1 MERCRPALVFV
12 LMFLLPGCAAT
23 SSLLCEPDV
32 RPSSQALQTQT
43 VSRPASL
50 LQACPDAATPW
61 LSLSKSQSDASVATT
76 PVSQTRAVCG
86 EQVCGGC
93 TDGVEGCGRVS
104 HRSSRSG
111 LEGGFVRGQ
120 KNILLDG
127 TGWVMG
133 IPSKILLWNS
143 KVDSHDVSPEVERAL
158 RQYLAANGLTD
169 VKVRVNQY
177 DPVGEWKRL
186 LTNRAIHPAFKY
198 TVGAWAVSKYTLIP
212 GRLFGADEYN
222 PFTQSISLYSDRASL
237 ALREGA
243 HAKNAIESRYPG
255 LWASSMYVPGSPMW
269 VDTLSTREVI
279 RYTKQTGNRKLER
292 EAYLV
297 LFPAFG
303 SRLGSS
309 ATLFLDAGAGQAAQG
324 SLALVGH
331 AVGRTMAFRV
341 SDTPVDMVKSVYGIV
356 KKPRP
361 DDQPVADQPPEDNTP
376 VAEKDNEPR
385 PPQDILPVHFVP
397 VTLVYE

>member
-1 MERCRPALVFV
+1 MERCRPLLALLVFV
-12 LMFLLPGCAAT
+12 IMVLLPGCAT
-23 SSLLCEPDV
+23 SDLMH
-32 RPSSQALQTQT
+32 SSGL
-43 VSRPASL
+43 SPAAGSNRL
-50 LQACPDAATPW
+50 SAVTHAACPDRKVPACSCGGDSCPAGLSDTAACAP
-61 LSLSKSQSDASVATT
+61 
-76 PVSQTRAVCG
+76 VCG
-86 EQVCGGC
+86 EQICGDGGC
-93 TDGVEGCGRVS
+93 GSVEGCGRAAGT
-104 HRSSRSG
+104 SG
-111 LEGGFVRGQ
+111 LAGGFVRGR

-143 KVDSHDVSPEVERAL
+143 KVDSHNVSPDVEQAL
-158 RQYLAANGLTD
+158 GRYLRANGLTD
-169 VKVRVNQY
+169 VKVRINQY
-177 DPVGEWKRL
+177 DPIGEWKRL
-186 LTNRAIHPAFKY
+186 LSNRAIHPAFKY
-198 TVGAWAVSKYTLIP
+198 TVGAFAVSKYTLVP

-243 HAKNAIESRYPG
+243 HAKNAIESRFPG
-255 LWASSMYVPGSPMW
+255 LWASSMYIPGSPIW

-279 RYTKQTGNRKLER
+279 RYTQETGDRKLER

-303 SRLGSS
+303 ARLGSS

-356 KKPRP
+356 RKPHPEDR
-361 DDQPVADQPPEDNTP
+361 QPVAKQPRRDDAP
-376 VAEKDNEPR
+376 VADKDNEPQA
-385 PPQDILPVHFVP
+385 PQDILPVHFVP